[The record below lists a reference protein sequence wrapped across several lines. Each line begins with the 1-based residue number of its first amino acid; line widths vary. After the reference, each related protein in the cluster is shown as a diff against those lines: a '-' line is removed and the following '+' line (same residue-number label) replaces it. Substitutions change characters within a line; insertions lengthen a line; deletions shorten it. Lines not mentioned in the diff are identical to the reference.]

1 MVNVSKDNTNK
12 IKKMEKFNQLKAL
25 LESADADSQKFYDI
39 GNSSAGTRLRS
50 ALQEVKKLSQE
61 LRLEIQ
67 EMKNKAS

>member
-1 MVNVSKDNTNK
+1 MSLKIIPIK

-25 LESADADSQKFYDI
+25 LESADADAQKFYDK